1 MGKKRLLRFHQ
12 YRKRTVTDVM
22 GENNDESA
30 FKKKLIDFSLLP
42 CQNM

>member
-30 FKKKLIDFSLLP
+30 FKKKINS
-42 CQNM
+42 